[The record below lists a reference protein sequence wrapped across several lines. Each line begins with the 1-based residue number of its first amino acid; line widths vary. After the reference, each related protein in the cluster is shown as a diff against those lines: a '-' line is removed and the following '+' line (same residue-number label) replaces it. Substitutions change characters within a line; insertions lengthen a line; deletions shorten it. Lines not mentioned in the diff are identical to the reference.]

1 MASII
6 YASSASVYSRV
17 IGRTGLSE
25 MHIDVLPDMVL
36 VLTGS
41 YPNTS
46 SVMFIQGYD
55 TGSIYPITASWVLTA
70 SYSTNGGGGGADYI
84 GNQVFS

>member
-1 MASII
+1 MASIF
-6 YASSASVYSRV
+6 YPSSASVYTRV
-17 IGRTGLSE
+17 VGTTGLSE
-25 MHIDVLPDMVL
+25 LYIDVLPHMVM

-41 YPNTS
+41 WPNTS

-55 TGSIYPITASWVLTA
+55 TSSFYPITASWVLTA
-70 SYSTNGGGGGADYI
+70 SYAINEGYTADYV